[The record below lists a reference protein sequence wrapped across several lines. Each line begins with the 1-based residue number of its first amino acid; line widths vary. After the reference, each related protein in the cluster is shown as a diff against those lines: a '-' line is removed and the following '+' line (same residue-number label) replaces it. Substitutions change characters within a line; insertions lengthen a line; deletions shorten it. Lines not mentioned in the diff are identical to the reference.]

1 MQLTFKS
8 GLYSRAAYTYT
19 DTVFDII
26 SIFEGKNSHLYYLDL
41 KLDSSFDLRAKQA
54 MMGPSLRG
62 FAHAAVP
69 CRDNIKW
76 PQLCCYDY
84 HVYIVK
90 ANVVL

>member
-69 CRDNIKW
+69 AGITLNGLSC
-76 PQLCCYDY
+76 
-84 HVYIVK
+84 
-90 ANVVL
+90 VVTTTMSIL